1 MTLQELIKKLLVI
14 NSEIKMQLLADRI
27 NKNSDVYFFAE
38 DDYNTI
44 DVKINKVEVEEGKI
58 YLS

>member
-1 MTLQELIKKLLVI
+1 MTLQELINKLNYLTDHRMTKDF
-14 NSEIKMQLLADRI
+14 ST
-27 NKNSDVYFFAE
+27 NKNSDVHFFVE
-38 DDYNTI
+38 GDYNTI

>member
-1 MTLQELIKKLLVI
+1 MTLQELIIKLTDLT
-14 NSEIKMQLLADRI
+14 DYRI
-27 NKNSDVYFFAE
+27 TNKNSEVKFFAE

>member
-14 NSEIKMQLLADRI
+14 NSEIKMQLLADKI

>member
-1 MTLQELIKKLLVI
+1 MTLQELINKLTDLT
-14 NSEIKMQLLADRI
+14 DYRI
-27 NKNSDVYFFAE
+27 TKDHSTNKNSEVNFFAE

>member
-1 MTLQELIKKLLVI
+1 MTLQELIK
-14 NSEIKMQLLADRI
+14 
-27 NKNSDVYFFAE
+27 KNSDVYFFAE

>member
-1 MTLQELIKKLLVI
+1 MTLQELIIKLTDLT
-14 NSEIKMQLLADRI
+14 DYRI
-27 NKNSDVYFFAE
+27 TKDHSTNKNSEVKFFAE

>member
-1 MTLQELIKKLLVI
+1 MTIQELINKLVAEETKHK
-14 NSEIKMQLLADRI
+14 EITLS
-27 NKNSDVYFFAE
+27 SDVHFFVE

-44 DVKINKVEVEEGKI
+44 DVKIENVEVDEVEGKI

>member
-14 NSEIKMQLLADRI
+14 NNEIEMQLLADRI

>member
-1 MTLQELIKKLLVI
+1 MTLQELIIKLTDL
-14 NSEIKMQLLADRI
+14 
-27 NKNSDVYFFAE
+27 
-38 DDYNTI
+38 TI

>member
-1 MTLQELIKKLLVI
+1 MTLQELINKLTDLT
-14 NSEIKMQLLADRI
+14 DYRI
-27 NKNSDVYFFAE
+27 TKDFSTNKNSEVNFFAE

>member
-27 NKNSDVYFFAE
+27 NKGSDVHFFAE

>member
-1 MTLQELIKKLLVI
+1 MTLQELINKLTEL
-14 NSEIKMQLLADRI
+14 NNYDTTKLRKSEV
-27 NKNSDVYFFAE
+27 SFFAE

>member
-1 MTLQELIKKLLVI
+1 MTLQELQQKILVLMQSKD
-14 NSEIKMQLLADRI
+14 NANLEIH
-27 NKNSDVYFFAE
+27 FFAE

-58 YLS
+58 FLS

>member
-1 MTLQELIKKLLVI
+1 MTLQELIIKLTDLT
-14 NSEIKMQLLADRI
+14 DYRI
-27 NKNSDVYFFAE
+27 TKDHSTNKNSEVNFFAE

>member
-1 MTLQELIKKLLVI
+1 MTLQELIIKLTDLT
-14 NSEIKMQLLADRI
+14 DYRI
-27 NKNSDVYFFAE
+27 TKDHSTNKNSEVNFFAE
-38 DDYNTI
+38 YDYNTI

>member
-1 MTLQELIKKLLVI
+1 MTLQELIIKLTDLT
-14 NSEIKMQLLADRI
+14 DYRI
-27 NKNSDVYFFAE
+27 TKDFSTNKNSEVNFFAE